1 MGAHAPASTDE
12 RTLLA
17 GYLRQQQDGFRNAAF
32 GLTDEQLAATPTVSA
47 LAVGTLIKH
56 ETAVQQFWLSV
67 AEAAPG
73 RPEDDR
79 DDTAKS
85 DDHANQFRWL
95 DTDRVEEVIKAYDD
109 TCAAVLRA
117 VERLDLDT
125 PAPVPQAPWFPKD
138 QPDWSVRWVWLHLI
152 EELARHAGHADIIR
166 EAIDGATMFE
176 LMAGREGWPE
186 SPWIKPWRPTE
197 HRVSGVSGASEA

>member
-12 RTLLA
+12 RALLT
-17 GYLRQQQDGFRNAAF
+17 GFLRQQQDGFRNAAF
-32 GLTDEQLAATPTVSA
+32 RLTDEQLAAAPTVSA

-56 ETAVQQFWLSV
+56 QTAVQQFWLSA
-67 AEAAPG
+67 AESAPG
-73 RPEDDR
+73 RPDDDR
-79 DDTAKS
+79 DAETMS
-85 DDHANQFRWL
+85 DDYADQFRWL
-95 DTDRVEEVIKAYDD
+95 DTDSADAVMQAYDD
-109 TCAAVLRA
+109 TCTAVLQA

-125 PAPVPQAPWFPKD
+125 AVPVPEAPWFPKD

-166 EAIDGATMFE
+166 ESIDGATMYE

-186 SPWIKPWRPTE
+186 SPWLKPWRP
-197 HRVSGVSGASEA
+197 SGTNQGDSTS